1 MEYKVIKNKH
11 FKKSDSFSDI
21 VKHLVRPYIPI
32 SKDEYDEIVE
42 KAELLN
48 SDFVEMNGE
57 IYTFGNADGGY
68 ALMPYKNITNTIIKE
83 CIDELYHNK
92 VRKYVNA
99 VDEMLGRVGLIY
111 LALEEMNS
119 HGKFVY
125 PVTYKYRKELTNYY
139 LSNIKKRAKWWRKK
153 HL

>member
-32 SKDEYDEIVE
+32 SKNEYDEIVE

-48 SDFVEMNGE
+48 SDFVEMNGK

-68 ALMPYKNITNTIIKE
+68 ALMPYK
-83 CIDELYHNK
+83 D
-92 VRKYVNA
+92 
-99 VDEMLGRVGLIY
+99 
-111 LALEEMNS
+111 
-119 HGKFVY
+119 
-125 PVTYKYRKELTNYY
+125 
-139 LSNIKKRAKWWRKK
+139 
-153 HL
+153 